1 MNSIDDIQ
9 NTEEPEIT
17 GLIDPSELPDV
28 EQEEDELY
36 EHHRFVID
44 KGQEPLRIDKF
55 LSERIVSVSRNKI
68 QNAAE
73 VGSILVNQKP
83 VKSNYKVKGGDLV
96 QVVLPNPVWDYT
108 VEPENI
114 PLDIVYEDDEVMV
127 VNKKAGMVVHP
138 GHGNFHGT
146 LVHAL
151 LWHCKELPQISG
163 ATRPGLVHRL
173 DKNTSGLIIIGKTEH
188 ALTHLSKQFF
198 DRTIKRHYIAMV
210 WGDLEKESGRIEC
223 NVARN
228 PNNRKIF
235 MAVEDGSSGKYA
247 VTNYEV
253 IKRYGY
259 VTLVQCKLETGRTH
273 QIRVH
278 MKYIGHTLFGDYS
291 YGGNQI
297 LAGTVYGK
305 YKTFIE
311 NCFKLMPYHSLHA
324 QSLGFIHPVTNQP
337 MYFEVPLPENFQQ
350 MIEKWENYT
359 KGFKL

>member
-1 MNSIDDIQ
+1 MYFCAVNELSP
-9 NTEEPEIT
+9 NT
-17 GLIDPSELPDV
+17 
-28 EQEEDELY
+28 EQEEDELF

-44 KGQEPLRIDKF
+44 KGKEPVRIDKY
-55 LSERIVSVSRNKI
+55 LTDIIPSISRNRI
-68 QNAAE
+68 QNATNA
-73 VGSILVNQKP
+73 GSVLVNGKP
-83 VKSNYKVKGGDLV
+83 VKSNYKIKPFDVI

-114 PLDIVYEDDEVMV
+114 PLDIVYEDEDVLL
-127 VNKKAGMVVHP
+127 VNKKAGMVCHP

-151 LWHCKELPQISG
+151 LWHCKDLPQITG
-163 ATRPGLVHRL
+163 DTRPGLVHRL

-210 WGDLEKESGRIEC
+210 WGDIEQSSGRIVC
-223 NVARN
+223 NIVRN
-228 PNNRKIF
+228 PNNRKTF
-235 MAVEDGSSGKYA
+235 MAVEEEHIGKFA
-247 VTNYEV
+247 ATNYGV

-259 VTLVQCKLETGRTH
+259 TTLVKCKLETGRTH

-278 MKYIGHTLFGDYS
+278 LKYIGHTLFGDYS
-291 YGGNQI
+291 YGGDQI
-297 LAGTVYGK
+297 LSGTIYGK

-311 NCFKLMPYHSLHA
+311 NCFALMPYHALHA
-324 QSLGFIHPVTNQP
+324 QSLGFVHPRTNQE
-337 MYFEVPLPENFQQ
+337 MYFEVPLPENYQKV
-350 MIEKWENYT
+350 IEKWENYT

>member
-1 MNSIDDIQ
+1 MSQ
-9 NTEEPEIT
+9 PVEI
-17 GLIDPSELPDV
+17 SN
-28 EQEEDELY
+28 EEDELY

-44 KGQEPLRIDKF
+44 RGQEPLRIDKF
-55 LSERIVSVSRNKI
+55 LTDRLLNISRNRI

-73 VGSILVNQKP
+73 AGSILVNDKP
-83 VKSNYKVKGGDLV
+83 VKSNYKVKPRDVV
-96 QVVLPNPVWDYT
+96 QIVLPNPVWDYT

-114 PLDIVYEDDEVMV
+114 PLDIIYEDDEIAL

-163 ATRPGLVHRL
+163 ETRPGLVHRL
-173 DKNTSGLIIIGKTEH
+173 DKNTSGLIIIGKTEQ
-188 ALTHLSKQFF
+188 ALNHLSKQFF
-198 DRTIKRHYIAMV
+198 DRTIRRHYIALV
-210 WGDLEKESGRIEC
+210 WGDIQNELGRIEC

-228 PNNRKIF
+228 SNNRKVF
-235 MAVEDGSSGKYA
+235 MAVPDGTSGKYA
-247 VTNYEV
+247 ITNYEV

-259 VTLVQCKLETGRTH
+259 VTLVKCKLETGRTH

-291 YGGNQI
+291 YGGDQI

-305 YKTFIE
+305 YKAFIE
-311 NCFKLMPYHSLHA
+311 NCFKLMPYHALHA
-324 QSLGFIHPVTNQP
+324 QSLGFTHPKTGEDL
-337 MYFEVPLPENFQQ
+337 YFEVPLPDNYRQVL
-350 MIEKWENYT
+350 EKWEQYT
-359 KGFKL
+359 KSFNL

>member
-1 MNSIDDIQ
+1 MNQTDDVPNIE
-9 NTEEPEIT
+9 N
-17 GLIDPSELPDV
+17 
-28 EQEEDELY
+28 EEDELF
-36 EHHRFVID
+36 EHYRYTID

-55 LSERIVSVSRNKI
+55 LSDRIVNVSRNRI

-73 VGSILVNQKP
+73 DGNILVNGKP
-83 VKSNYKVKGGDLV
+83 VKSNYKVKPKDLV

-114 PLDIVYEDDEVMV
+114 PLEVVYEDHDVLLI
-127 VNKKAGMVVHP
+127 NKKPGMVVHP

-163 ATRPGLVHRL
+163 DTRPGLVHRL

-188 ALTHLSKQFF
+188 ALNHLSKQFF
-198 DRTIKRHYIAMV
+198 DRTIRRHYIALV
-210 WGDLEKESGRIEC
+210 WGDVEQQSGRIVV

-235 MAVEDGSSGKYA
+235 MAVEDGSAGKFA
-247 VTNYEV
+247 ATNYEV

-259 VTLVQCKLETGRTH
+259 VTLVKCKLETGRTH

-291 YGGNQI
+291 YGGDQI

-311 NCFKLMPYHSLHA
+311 NCFKLMPYQALHA
-324 QSLGFIHPVTNQP
+324 QSLGFIHPVTNQE
-337 MYFEVPLPENFQQ
+337 MYFEVPLPENFQKV
-350 MIEKWENYT
+350 IEKWENYT
-359 KGFKL
+359 KGFNL

>member
-1 MNSIDDIQ
+1 MNQ
-9 NTEEPEIT
+9 AEEINNIEE
-17 GLIDPSELPDV
+17 G
-28 EQEEDELY
+28 EDELF

-55 LSERIVSVSRNKI
+55 LADRIVSISRNRI
-68 QNAAE
+68 QNAADA
-73 VGSILVNQKP
+73 GSILVNNKP
-83 VKSNYKVKGGDLV
+83 VKSNYKVKPKDLV

-114 PLDIVYEDDEVMV
+114 PLDIVYEDDDVLI

-151 LWHCKELPQISG
+151 LWHCKDLPEISG

-188 ALTHLSKQFF
+188 ALNHLSKQFF
-198 DRTIKRHYIAMV
+198 DRTIKRHYIALV
-210 WGDLEKESGRIEC
+210 WGDLENASGRIEV

-235 MAVEDGSSGKYA
+235 MAVPDGSAGKYA

-259 VTLVQCKLETGRTH
+259 VTQVKCKLETGRTH

-291 YGGNQI
+291 YGGDQI

-311 NCFKLMPYHSLHA
+311 NGFKLMPHQALHA
-324 QSLGFIHPVTNQP
+324 QSLGFIHPRTGEE
-337 MYFEVPLPENFQQ
+337 MYFEMPLPDNFVQL
-350 MIEKWENYT
+350 IEKWENYT

>member
-1 MNSIDDIQ
+1 MSQIEDIP
-9 NTEEPEIT
+9 NIEN
-17 GLIDPSELPDV
+17 
-28 EQEEDELY
+28 EEDELF
-36 EHHRFVID
+36 EHYRYTID

-55 LSERIVSVSRNKI
+55 LSDRIVNVSRNRI

-73 VGSILVNQKP
+73 DGNILVNGKS
-83 VKSNYKVKGGDLV
+83 VRSNYKVKPRDLV

-114 PLDIVYEDDEVMV
+114 PLEVIYEDNDVLLI
-127 VNKKAGMVVHP
+127 NKKPGMVVHP

-151 LWHCKELPQISG
+151 MWHCKELPQISG
-163 ATRPGLVHRL
+163 ETRPGLVHRL

-188 ALTHLSKQFF
+188 ALNHLSKQFF
-198 DRTIKRHYIAMV
+198 DRTIKRHYIALV
-210 WGDLEKESGRIEC
+210 WGDLEQQSGRIVV

-235 MAVEDGSSGKYA
+235 MAVEDGSAGKFA
-247 VTNYEV
+247 ATNYEV

-259 VTLVQCKLETGRTH
+259 VTLVKCKLETGRTH

-291 YGGNQI
+291 YGGDQI

-311 NCFKLMPYHSLHA
+311 NCFKLMPHQALHA
-324 QSLGFIHPVTNQP
+324 QSLGFIHPVTNEE
-337 MYFEVPLPENFQQ
+337 MYFEVPIPENFQKV
-350 MIEKWENYT
+350 IEKWESYT
-359 KGFKL
+359 KGFNL